1 MAIFDFILVML
12 IIIGLSHVINR
23 FIPFVSVPLIQI
35 ALGAVL
41 SFIPSLWHLE
51 LNPELFLVLF
61 IAPLLCND
69 GKRVNSGALWNIRI
83 PIILLAVGLVF
94 VTTFAVG
101 YFIHWMIPT
110 IPYPAAFA
118 LAAILSP
125 TDAVA
130 VGSLSDRIKLPKNIM
145 QLLEGEALM
154 NDASGLVAFKMA
166 IAAMV
171 TGTFSIWN
179 AAGNFVVVSVGG
191 LIVGAL
197 AAFLILRMRH
207 LLRRFGMEDVTIH
220 LLMQIVTP
228 FLIYLLAEEIG
239 VSGILAVV
247 MGGVVHGMEKK
258 SVNTQVVKLN
268 LVSSSTWD
276 IIVFILNGLV
286 FVILGSQIPDI
297 LKSIWED
304 SAISNERVMLYIGI
318 LYVILIVL
326 RFVWVFSSWAIPRIL
341 NEKKRNED
349 DTTVKEQ
356 LESSAIIS
364 IAGVRGAVTLAGS
377 MSIPFV
383 LASGDAFPE
392 RSLIIFLAAGVILVS
407 LIISNV
413 LLPILLKEDAVHQ
426 EGETIE
432 EMEARL
438 QIDIF
443 RDVIRE
449 LESEPEPEI
458 KAAVHVVIEEY
469 RTAIRRVQRGQIV
482 NEYGIQMTNEEKNL
496 RLDVLR
502 IQEEVLIRYVHE
514 EKIKKLI
521 AYRLSETIQATKTR
535 IEKRVRTRMRYYFLS
550 IVRFLMQWRT
560 TRRKVATGDKKKFSP
575 EDLQSIK
582 DWREES
588 CLKAMKYL
596 ANIATPENQRIVN
609 SLKSEQAMI
618 LSRLKNQTGA
628 LKHSADFEMVKNDI
642 RIRALQAERD
652 SLQKYYE
659 EGRISREMAHDIRQN
674 INFMETY
681 LLDSQSPED

>member
-61 IAPLLCND
+61 IAPLLFND

-258 SVNTQVVKLN
+258 
-268 LVSSSTWD
+268 
-276 IIVFILNGLV
+276 
-286 FVILGSQIPDI
+286 
-297 LKSIWED
+297 
-304 SAISNERVMLYIGI
+304 
-318 LYVILIVL
+318 
-326 RFVWVFSSWAIPRIL
+326 
-341 NEKKRNED
+341 KR
-349 DTTVKEQ
+349 
-356 LESSAIIS
+356 
-364 IAGVRGAVTLAGS
+364 
-377 MSIPFV
+377 
-383 LASGDAFPE
+383 
-392 RSLIIFLAAGVILVS
+392 
-407 LIISNV
+407 
-413 LLPILLKEDAVHQ
+413 
-426 EGETIE
+426 
-432 EMEARL
+432 
-438 QIDIF
+438 
-443 RDVIRE
+443 
-449 LESEPEPEI
+449 
-458 KAAVHVVIEEY
+458 
-469 RTAIRRVQRGQIV
+469 
-482 NEYGIQMTNEEKNL
+482 
-496 RLDVLR
+496 
-502 IQEEVLIRYVHE
+502 
-514 EKIKKLI
+514 
-521 AYRLSETIQATKTR
+521 
-535 IEKRVRTRMRYYFLS
+535 
-550 IVRFLMQWRT
+550 
-560 TRRKVATGDKKKFSP
+560 
-575 EDLQSIK
+575 
-582 DWREES
+582 
-588 CLKAMKYL
+588 
-596 ANIATPENQRIVN
+596 
-609 SLKSEQAMI
+609 
-618 LSRLKNQTGA
+618 
-628 LKHSADFEMVKNDI
+628 
-642 RIRALQAERD
+642 
-652 SLQKYYE
+652 
-659 EGRISREMAHDIRQN
+659 
-674 INFMETY
+674 
-681 LLDSQSPED
+681 

>member
-1 MAIFDFILVML
+1 M
-12 IIIGLSHVINR
+12 
-23 FIPFVSVPLIQI
+23 
-35 ALGAVL
+35 L
-41 SFIPSLWHLE
+41 SFIHSLWHLE

-61 IAPLLCND
+61 IAPLLFND

-482 NEYGIQMTNEEKNL
+482 NEYGI
-496 RLDVLR
+496 
-502 IQEEVLIRYVHE
+502 H
-514 EKIKKLI
+514 
-521 AYRLSETIQATKTR
+521 
-535 IEKRVRTRMRYYFLS
+535 
-550 IVRFLMQWRT
+550 
-560 TRRKVATGDKKKFSP
+560 
-575 EDLQSIK
+575 
-582 DWREES
+582 
-588 CLKAMKYL
+588 
-596 ANIATPENQRIVN
+596 
-609 SLKSEQAMI
+609 
-618 LSRLKNQTGA
+618 
-628 LKHSADFEMVKNDI
+628 
-642 RIRALQAERD
+642 
-652 SLQKYYE
+652 
-659 EGRISREMAHDIRQN
+659 
-674 INFMETY
+674 
-681 LLDSQSPED
+681 